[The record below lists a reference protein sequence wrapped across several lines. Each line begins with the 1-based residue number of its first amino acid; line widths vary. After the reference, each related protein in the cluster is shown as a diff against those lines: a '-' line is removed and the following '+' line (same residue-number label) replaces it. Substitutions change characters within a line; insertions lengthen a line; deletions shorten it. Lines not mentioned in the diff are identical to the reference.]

1 MNYNEYKFSKTEMLF
16 NLLTGAVLSAAAA
29 WAFYRTVMAFFLM
42 LPLVWFYIRFRRKEC
57 ISKRKRELS
66 IEFREA
72 IMSVQS
78 AMNAGYSVENA
89 FMEAAHDMELMYGP
103 DAYISIELKVMIR
116 RLRSN
121 ESLEKILNDLGE
133 RSGIDDIRE
142 FAGIFAVAKRSG
154 GNMNGIINRAVRM
167 IGDKMEVSREID
179 TVISAKKYESRIM
192 DIVPFGIIVYSSLSS
207 PDISSVLYHN
217 LRGNI
222 IMTICL
228 IVYAAAFFISEK
240 IVDIEV

>member
-1 MNYNEYKFSKTEMLF
+1 MNYNEYKFSKSEMLI
-16 NLLTGAVLSAAAA
+16 NILTGIALSAAVA
-29 WAFYRTVMAFFLM
+29 WAFYRSFIAFFLS
-42 LPLVWFYIRFRRKEC
+42 LPIVYFYILFRRREC
-57 ISKRKRELS
+57 IAKRKRELS

-78 AMNAGYSVENA
+78 ALNAGYSVENS
-89 FMEAAHDMELMYGP
+89 FMEAAHDMELMYGTE
-103 DAYISIELKVMIR
+103 AYISMELKILVR

-179 TVISAKKYESRIM
+179 TVISAKKFESRIM
-192 DIVPFGIIVYSSLSS
+192 DMVPFGIIIYSSISS

-222 IMTICL
+222 IMTLCI
-228 IVYAAAFFISEK
+228 IVYVAALLISEK